1 MTTAFA
7 AILVILATSLA
18 TAAARKVTQ
27 HRLNSTW
34 DERSEADLHAR
45 LLGLQPAAVAHTLSS
60 AAAAALS
67 AQSRLNIIHAC
78 RVLCKLQLVAC
89 KILRMYVNTLFKFY
103 AMQKARPQSK
113 VLVHHACAN
122 CLQQG

>member
-1 MTTAFA
+1 
-7 AILVILATSLA
+7 LATSLA
-18 TAAARKVTQ
+18 T
-27 HRLNSTW
+27 HRLHSTW
-34 DERSEADLHAR
+34 DERIAADLHAR

-67 AQSRLNIIHAC
+67 AQSRPNIIHAC
-78 RVLCKLQLVAC
+78 RVICKLQLVAC
-89 KILRMYVNTLFKFY
+89 NILRMYVNTLFKFY